1 MNLRGATVGLEFGIL
16 AEIASCQLEY
26 TYLAKETG
34 KREYF
39 DLVFFPFRFVEQGMM
54 LMSDVI

>member
-1 MNLRGATVGLEFGIL
+1 MNPRGATVGPEIGIL

-39 DLVFFPFRFVEQGMM
+39 DVVFAQTDWSNRKPC
-54 LMSDVI
+54 